1 MIYEKQ
7 NLLLLFYCFL
17 KESTREEVLVK
28 TIRTANAKFNP
39 VYFHD
44 DINVNRV
51 DFDLMNPLKLEAGS
65 PHQNK
70 QWASDSDTK
79 IPKVS
84 IQKNMNIASLK
95 PINKNSINSDIL
107 QSPTSERRACES
119 YESIEKNKDRKWT
132 FFYKNI

>member
-1 MIYEKQ
+1 MSYEKQ

-17 KESTREEVLVK
+17 KESTREEILVK

-44 DINVNRV
+44 DTNVNRD
-51 DFDLMNPLKLEAGS
+51 DFDLMNPLKLESGS
-65 PHQNK
+65 THQNK
-70 QWASDSDTK
+70 QLASDSDTE

-84 IQKNMNIASLK
+84 IQKNTNIASLK
-95 PINKNSINSDIL
+95 PINKNSINSDLL
-107 QSPTSERRACES
+107 QSPTSKRRACKS

-132 FFYKNI
+132 FFNENI

>member
-1 MIYEKQ
+1 MSYEKQ

-17 KESTREEVLVK
+17 KESTREEILVK

-44 DINVNRV
+44 DTNVNRD
-51 DFDLMNPLKLEAGS
+51 DFDLMNPLKLESGS

-70 QWASDSDTK
+70 QLASDSDTE

-95 PINKNSINSDIL
+95 PINKNSINSDLL
-107 QSPTSERRACES
+107 QSPTSKRRACKS

-132 FFYKNI
+132 FFYENI

>member
-1 MIYEKQ
+1 M
-7 NLLLLFYCFL
+7 
-17 KESTREEVLVK
+17 K

-44 DINVNRV
+44 TNVNRG
-51 DFDLMNPLKLEAGS
+51 DFDLINPLKLEAGS

-70 QWASDSDTK
+70 QLASDSDTE

-95 PINKNSINSDIL
+95 SINNKSINSDIL
-107 QSPTSERRACES
+107 QSLTSERRACEC
-119 YESIEKNKDRKWT
+119 YESIEKKKDRKWT
-132 FFYKNI
+132 FFFFNKEYIKYCVYILNRMYF